1 VNNNK
6 FSLPKFS
13 TLPVIGI
20 IRGLQLDDIKEVLP
34 IYIKAGFTTI
44 EFTMNTP
51 NASEIIQYAVEKYGA
66 LLNVGAGTVCDEKT
80 LEMALEAGA
89 QFIVMPIVNETV
101 IKSCVQ
107 QKIPVFP
114 GAYTA
119 TEIFNAWSL
128 GAEMVKVFPA
138 TSLGPDYFKDIR
150 GPLNQIKLVPVGGIN
165 SDNCVDFMRAG
176 ASGIG
181 VGSQLFNTK
190 MILEK
195 DWEGLLTHF
204 ELFAN
209 KMMPFAKQKSIS

>member
-1 VNNNK
+1 MNNNK
-6 FSLPKFS
+6 FSLPRFS

-20 IRGLQLDDIKEVLP
+20 IRGLPLEQIKEILP

-51 NASEIIQYAVEKYGA
+51 NAAEIIQYAVEKYGRV
-66 LLNVGAGTVCDEKT
+66 LNIGAGTVCDEKT
-80 LEMALEAGA
+80 LDKALEAGA

-119 TEIFNAWSL
+119 TEIYNAWLL
-128 GAEMVKVFPA
+128 GATMVKVFPA

-150 GPLNQIKLVPVGGIN
+150 GPLDQIKLVPVGGIN
-165 SDNCVDFMRAG
+165 INNCVDFMRAG
-176 ASGIG
+176 ACGIG
-181 VGSQLFNTK
+181 VGSQLFDNK

-195 DWEGLLTHF
+195 NWEGLLIHF

-209 KMMPFAKQKSIS
+209 KMNLYTEQKSIS

>member
-1 VNNNK
+1 MNNNK

-20 IRGLQLDDIKEVLP
+20 IRGLQLDEIKEILP

-66 LLNVGAGTVCDEKT
+66 LLNVGAGTVCDEKA

-195 DWEGLLTHF
+195 DWEGLLIHF

-209 KMMPFAKQKSIS
+209 KMRPFAEQKSIS

>member
-1 VNNNK
+1 MNNNK
-6 FSLPKFS
+6 FSLLKFS

-20 IRGLQLDDIKEVLP
+20 IRGLQLDEIKEILP
-34 IYIKAGFTTI
+34 IYIKAGFNTI

-51 NASEIIQYAVEKYGA
+51 SAAKIIQYAVEKYGA

-80 LEMALEAGA
+80 LEIALEAGA

-119 TEIFNAWSL
+119 TEIYNAWSL
-128 GAEMVKVFPA
+128 GAAMVKVFPA
-138 TSLGPDYFKDIR
+138 TSLGPDYFKDIS
-150 GPLNQIKLVPVGGIN
+150 GPLDQIKLVPVGGIN
-165 SDNCVDFMRAG
+165 SNNCVDFMRAG

-195 DWEGLLTHF
+195 DWEGLLIHF

-209 KMMPFAKQKSIS
+209 KMSPFAEQKSIS

>member
-1 VNNNK
+1 
-6 FSLPKFS
+6 
-13 TLPVIGI
+13 
-20 IRGLQLDDIKEVLP
+20 
-34 IYIKAGFTTI
+34 
-44 EFTMNTP
+44 
-51 NASEIIQYAVEKYGA
+51 
-66 LLNVGAGTVCDEKT
+66 
-80 LEMALEAGA
+80 
-89 QFIVMPIVNETV
+89 MPIVNETV

-204 ELFAN
+204 EFFAN
-209 KMMPFAKQKSIS
+209 KMRSFAEQKSIS